1 MEKNYNYNY
10 ENRSQ
15 GQKLPIGYSNLGVSS
30 CTSKVL
36 DKSPVTN
43 GSLWHT
49 TDKNEFYYDWN
60 GSRIKL
66 NLTGDNASISAEL
79 EKIKADIAK
88 LDPDAVQQKVN
99 ELETKVNNAVSTVN
113 SLKADVDSAV
123 SSANSASQ
131 AAQNAAAQV
140 VNKADVSYVNNA
152 IAGKADASVV
162 TTLQNTVSDLETS
175 ISNKAN
181 ASDVTALSQAISNK
195 ADSLTVE
202 TLKQSVTSLS
212 ETVSNK
218 VDKSDLNSKADVAD
232 VEKLQTELGNKAD
245 KTDLDALKGAVDAI
259 QIPYVPKNVSEFEND
274 AKYITRL
281 EIESDLLTSEDR
293 AALDAI
299 KDLGASDVETGKFPV
314 VDLASPTD
322 PTKADLDGLATV
334 QDVMN
339 YVNALIEKKKGEL
352 SPVEP
357 GIPYL
362 YTNGYRVGDTAI
374 GLTDALNRYEIVLNE
389 NNEFEIELLHKNEE
403 DGYYDTE
410 DPTGSY
416 YGTYF
421 KVIVPNGYT
430 VKTYLWDDTANPP
443 AYKSDDTSV
452 TDPAYSLIA
461 EDVTPDNTTYYYKDV
476 VDRFLFSGAKI
487 AIEDDIQQSYDGH
500 LIKLVLKK

>member
-10 ENRSQ
+10 ENKSQ

-36 DKSPVTN
+36 GKSPVTN
-43 GSLWHT
+43 GSLWYT
-49 TDKNEFYYDWN
+49 TDTNEFYYDWN
-60 GSRIKL
+60 GKRIKL

-88 LDPDAVQQKVN
+88 LDPDAVQQKVDI
-99 ELETKVNNAVSTVN
+99 LEGKVNTAVSTVN

-140 VNKADVSYVNNA
+140 VNKADVTYVDNA

-195 ADSLTVE
+195 AD
-202 TLKQSVTSLS
+202 
-212 ETVSNK
+212 
-218 VDKSDLNSKADVAD
+218 KSDLNSKADVAD
-232 VEKLQTELGNKAD
+232 VEALQTELRNKAD
-245 KTDLDALKGAVDAI
+245 KTDLDVKVSQDEFYALKGVVDAI
-259 QIPYVPKNVSEFEND
+259 QIPTKVSKFEND
-274 AKYITRL
+274 KNYITRL
-281 EIESDLLTSEDR
+281 EIESDLLTPEDR

-299 KDLGASDVETGKFPV
+299 KDLGASDVTTGIFPEV
-314 VDLASPTD
+314 NPDTPTD

-374 GLTDALNRYEIVLNE
+374 GLTDTLNRYEIVLNE

>member
-49 TDKNEFYYDWN
+49 TDTNEFYYDWN
-60 GSRIKL
+60 GKRIKL
-66 NLTGDNASISAEL
+66 NLTGDNASISEEL
-79 EKIKADIAK
+79 KKIQEEIKN
-88 LDPDAVQQKVN
+88 LNPEAVKEIVK
-99 ELETKVNNAVSTVN
+99 ELETKVNMAVSTVN
-113 SLKADVDSAV
+113 TLKKDVDSAV

-131 AAQNAAAQV
+131 VAQDAAAQV
-140 VNKADVSYVNNA
+140 ANKVDANYVDNA

-195 ADSLTVE
+195 ADSSTVE
-202 TLKQSVTSLS
+202 TLTQSVTSLS

-218 VDKSDLNSKADVAD
+218 
-232 VEKLQTELGNKAD
+232 AD
-245 KTDLDALKGAVDAI
+245 KTDLDVLKGAVDAI
-259 QIPYVPKNVSEFEND
+259 QIPTKVSEFEND

-314 VDLASPTD
+314 VDLNTPTD

-339 YVNALIEKKKGEL
+339 YVNALIEKKKDELAPSGE
-352 SPVEP
+352 
-357 GIPYL
+357 IKDYL
-362 YTNGYRVGDTAI
+362 YVNGVKIEDLNNSPTPTSIYQMNQYEINEDILTNGIIVLTNSEANGFYGGDGNIATIYSVVFAVEYPQGYTCKVYREDEFEDSGWALQDMVSNPRYQTKMYGSKTYVCEQRKTISTDDDTYAAT
-374 GLTDALNRYEIVLNE
+374 GEYSPYSGATDAQVKYKITLN
-389 NNEFEIELLHKNEE
+389 KN
-403 DGYYDTE
+403 
-410 DPTGSY
+410 
-416 YGTYF
+416 
-421 KVIVPNGYT
+421 
-430 VKTYLWDDTANPP
+430 
-443 AYKSDDTSV
+443 
-452 TDPAYSLIA
+452 
-461 EDVTPDNTTYYYKDV
+461 
-476 VDRFLFSGAKI
+476 
-487 AIEDDIQQSYDGH
+487 Q
-500 LIKLVLKK
+500 